1 MKQEHNHIS
10 YIGGILFFTGLILIF
25 ISWYFTYPI
34 YMPEFDEIIFTQF
47 YPSIWP
53 GMIFSLLGLFL
64 TGYYSRRK
72 IVKIICTSIFP
83 IVLYIYVFYF
93 SLIPTSDSAS
103 AKAMFEIFHYTGIN
117 PTYEPY
123 FNYPIF
129 FTLNEM
135 TNQILGFN
143 ANSLAIIFFILFG
156 FLIALYIYLFIL
168 KTIKNDIY
176 QIAFFAAPLY
186 FIATYSN
193 INYQW
198 VPQTLATVFFLM
210 LLLFFNQ
217 EKTIYKI
224 LGIIIF
230 TVLVFTHLFIP
241 VIFLIYIGIFSIKK
255 KELRNIFLLM
265 SCIYTIVLIF
275 HATFYLQDILKV
287 FKESFYGFG
296 NEYINHLSQ
305 SFKEPTGFLNQI
317 ISTINRFRIP
327 LIWAVLAIG
336 FLVWFLKRKIN
347 LPAVALFLTGGIY
360 FGIGLNFSILGNRAI
375 QIIFIPLVI
384 GIGFFLSKWKKTTL
398 IFITIIIILSIFGPI
413 RESYDSY
420 QYQLNEEENTCN
432 FLANT
437 IISTNQTSK
446 VAIGGLKSH
455 YINKKFD
462 YVKINQGK
470 NSDLWTIVPK
480 DNEFN
485 IFFDTILKENEYIV
499 YNPNLVKEVIS
510 NWINE
515 KNTTISEEKFLFNNK
530 IFECGKTS
538 VIKGRKIT

>member
-34 YMPEFDEIIFTQF
+34 HMPEIDEITFTQF
-47 YPSIWP
+47 YPLIWP

-83 IVLYIYVFYF
+83 MVLYIYVFYF
-93 SLIPTSDSAS
+93 SYIPTSDSGNV
-103 AKAMFEIFHYTGIN
+103 KAIFEIFHYTGIN
-117 PTYEPY
+117 TVYESY
-123 FNYPIF
+123 FHFPIY

-135 TNQILGFN
+135 TSQILGFN
-143 ANSLAIIFFILFG
+143 ANNLAIIFFILYG
-156 FLIALYIYLFIL
+156 FLIALYIYLFIS
-168 KTIKNDIY
+168 KTIKNDVY

-198 VPQTLATVFFLM
+198 VPQTLALVFFLM
-210 LLLFFNQ
+210 LLLLFFNQ
-217 EKTIYKI
+217 KKSVYKI

-230 TVLVFTHLFIP
+230 TVLVYTHLFIP
-241 VIFLIYIGIFSIKK
+241 AIFLLYIGIYSIKK
-255 KELRNIFLLM
+255 KELRNSFLLM
-265 SCIYTIVLIF
+265 GCIYIAVLFF
-275 HATFYLQDILKV
+275 HLTYFLKDILIV
-287 FKESFYGFG
+287 FKETLYGFG
-296 NEYINHLSQ
+296 NEYIIHISN
-305 SFKEPTGFLNQI
+305 SFKEPTGFLSQI

-327 LIWAVLAIG
+327 LIWVVLSTG
-336 FLVWFLKRKIN
+336 FFVWFIKRKIN
-347 LPAVALFLTGGIY
+347 FSNVALVLTGGIY
-360 FGIGLNFSILGNRAI
+360 IGIGLFYTILGTRAL
-375 QIIFIPLVI
+375 QILFIPLVI

-398 IFITIIIILSIFGPI
+398 IFITIIIILSIFGPM

-437 IISTNQTSK
+437 ISTNQSSK
-446 VAIGGLKSH
+446 VAIGGLISH
-455 YINKKFD
+455 YFIKKFD
-462 YVKINQGK
+462 YINMNQD
-470 NSDLWTIVPK
+470 NHIDLWTIIPR
-480 DNEFN
+480 NTEFN
-485 IFFDTILKENEYIV
+485 IFFDTHLKENAYIV
-499 YNPNLVKEVIS
+499 YNPKLGKEVIS
-510 NWINE
+510 NWMNE
-515 KNTTISEEKFLFNNK
+515 KNTSILEDKILFNNK

-538 VIKGRKIT
+538 VIKGR